1 MIKFF
6 VYTDGAVAAVCDCK
20 KYADIHADYHRL
32 TGCTAVTVRRKKTTP
47 AELDELRRQGL
58 YIHLN
63 S

>member
-20 KYADIHADYHRL
+20 KYADIHADYFRL
-32 TGCTAVTVRRKKTTP
+32 TGRDTTVRRKKTTA
-47 AELDELRRQGL
+47 AELETFRQQGL

>member
-1 MIKFF
+1 MIKFY
-6 VYTDGAVAAVCDCK
+6 VYSNGVISGVFDCK

-32 TGCTAVTVRRKKTTP
+32 TGCTDVTVRRKKTTP